1 MLIQFLL
8 LGFGLIFVN
17 RTIKIQ
23 INRKPL
29 AGAIL
34 KRLKKTQFTFF
45 LLLTILSTCLSPSL
59 IVILI
64 LIPVFLIFH
73 IDKWINFILRQN
85 FQQMWAQFLDEL
97 ILLMMTGRSFRD
109 AFLFITAHSQNIFH
123 LKLREILFRSDF
135 SENLNPQ
142 QYLSNKK
149 SKKLSLNST
158 QLHFVYELVQSIEK
172 NPHKAIEKLKS
183 HRRQVHWNIKFKNKS
198 KQITLLMRTQA
209 LILSLLYI
217 GVLLFVLNHRNHSQF
232 SLTHNSPLF
241 LSLSLFC
248 LGITLI
254 VIIGRKKSWKT

>member
-29 AGAIL
+29 AVAIL
-34 KRLKKTQFTFF
+34 QRLKKTQITFF
-45 LLLTILSTCLSPSL
+45 LLLTILSTCLSPSIIL
-59 IVILI
+59 ILI
-64 LIPVFLIFH
+64 LIPIFLIFY
-73 IDKWINFILRQN
+73 IDKWMNFILRQN

-109 AFLFITAHSQNIFH
+109 SFLFITAHSQNIFH

-135 SENLNPQ
+135 SENLNHQPH
-142 QYLSNKK
+142 LSNKK
-149 SKKLSLNST
+149 AIILSLNSIQW
-158 QLHFVYELVQSIEK
+158 QLVYELVQSIEK

-183 HRRQVHWNIKFKNKS
+183 HRRQVQWNIKFKNKS

-217 GVLLFVLNHRNHSQF
+217 SLLLFVLNHRQPSQL
-232 SLTHNSPLF
+232 SLPQSSPVF

-248 LGITLI
+248 LGITL
-254 VIIGRKKSWKT
+254 VLIIGRKKSWKT

>member
-23 INRKPL
+23 TNRKPL
-29 AGAIL
+29 AVAIL
-34 KRLKKTQFTFF
+34 LRIKKTQITFF
-45 LLLTILSTCLSPSL
+45 LLLTILSTCLPPSIIL
-59 IVILI
+59 ILI
-64 LIPVFLIFH
+64 LIPAFLIFH

-85 FQQMWAQFLDEL
+85 FQQMWVQFLDEL

-109 AFLFITAHSQNIFH
+109 SFLFITAHSQNIFH

-135 SENLNPQ
+135 SENSNPHQ
-142 QYLSNKK
+142 HLSNKK
-149 SKKLSLNST
+149 SKKLSLNSI
-158 QLHFVYELVQSIEK
+158 QLHLVYELVQSIEK
-172 NPHKAIEKLKS
+172 NPHKAIEKLKA

-198 KQITLLMRTQA
+198 KQMTLLMRTQA

-217 GVLLFVLNHRNHSQF
+217 GLLFFVLNQRKHSHI
-232 SLTHNSPLF
+232 SLTQSSPLL

-254 VIIGRKKSWKT
+254 AIIGRKKSWKT